1 MNLPIVDCFRS
12 TKLTLSC
19 GSTYYVS
26 VCLFYCI
33 CLCMSVGRRVKSLA
47 GWGWGRKFPVGSF
60 FFFFF
65 NGCLSPMR
73 PNWEFWPNF
82 SSRQLPLT
90 AAGDISQLSRK
101 LIPSDPPLC
110 AATPSRCANWL
121 RSLTLFWGWNRTL
134 DLDPAPA
141 LGHRGDWRASQSVLL
156 SGHRLGNIYP
166 MVGPDGGPAPLHHLL
181 ALPLLTNLTKSLWL

>member
-60 FFFFF
+60 LFFSWLFISDAAEL
-65 NGCLSPMR
+65 GVLA
-73 PNWEFWPNF
+73 EF
-82 SSRQLPLT
+82 
-90 AAGDISQLSRK
+90 
-101 LIPSDPPLC
+101 LIPAAAFNCSWGHFTTFKEADP
-110 AATPSRCANWL
+110 
-121 RSLTLFWGWNRTL
+121 F
-134 DLDPAPA
+134 
-141 LGHRGDWRASQSVLL
+141 
-156 SGHRLGNIYP
+156 
-166 MVGPDGGPAPLHHLL
+166 
-181 ALPLLTNLTKSLWL
+181 